1 MLKRTE
7 LCIEIISEQEGGGN
21 RSWMDREGALWLD
34 VDAKEFVAEFLKV
47 SESSH

>member
-21 RSWMDREGALWLD
+21 RSWMDWEGAIWLEEET
-34 VDAKEFVAEFLKV
+34 KEFVAEFLQV